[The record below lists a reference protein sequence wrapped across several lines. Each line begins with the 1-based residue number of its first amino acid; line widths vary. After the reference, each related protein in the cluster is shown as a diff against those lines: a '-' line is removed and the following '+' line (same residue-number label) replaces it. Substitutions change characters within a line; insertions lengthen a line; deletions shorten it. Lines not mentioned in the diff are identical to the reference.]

1 MRRPNRISQ
10 MRADDWPTPR
20 SDAIHTASDVAIP
33 RPVSRAMRCGEMP
46 EFRNP
51 ARVVI
56 RA

>member
-33 RPVSRAMRCGEMP
+33 RLVSRAMRCGEMP